1 MTPLKQKLK
10 ELNTCDEAM
19 EWVGE
24 RTIEQ
29 AVNDCH
35 RGDWLLW
42 LGQRLEIDHR
52 KLTLAKGH
60 CANTV
65 RHLMKDQR
73 SIEGFDAAIAYG
85 EGKIGKEELI
95 AASAAADDAY
105 NDAYDAYDPFNAYDD
120 AYAVACAA
128 AYTDADAAAYTAA
141 YSSADA
147 DAAKQANQKQTA
159 DICRQY
165 IGQLIIEKFNTL

>member
-1 MTPLKQKLK
+1 MTPLKIKLK
-10 ELNTCDEAM
+10 ELNACDEAM
-19 EWVGE
+19 EWVGD
-24 RTIEQ
+24 RTIEE

-42 LGQRLEIDHR
+42 LGQKIEIDHQ

-65 RHLMKDQR
+65 RHLMKDKR
-73 SIEGFDAAIAYG
+73 SVNAVDAAIAYG

-95 AASAAADDAY
+95 AAYAAADDAY
-105 NDAYDAYDPFNAYDD
+105 NDAYNDAFDAYDD

-128 AYTDADAAAYTAA
+128 AYTDADAAAAAAA
-141 YSSADA
+141 YANLDA
-147 DAAKQANQKQTA
+147 AAAKQANQKQTA
-159 DICRQY
+159 DICRKY
-165 IGQLIIEKFNTL
+165 IGQLIIDKFNTL